1 MSTYK
6 CVVSDL
12 KGRKIEILRDAP
24 SEDLLIASFLSGDL
38 FLIKYAEADKKEKLK
53 KRFSTKVLIDFTDI
67 MASLLDAKLSVQDS
81 LQMIM
86 SIEDNVSVRKLASE
100 LYAGLLHGEHLY
112 NVMALFPSTF
122 SSLYRGMVR
131 LSEKTGQTALIFRQ
145 LSNYLHNSRNMKNK
159 IIESLSY
166 PILVLI
172 FAFLCCIGL
181 VFFLIPKI
189 SNVLI
194 QFNNKNTIEIINKID
209 TIYFFLIMCITFLFV
224 CIIFVMIVILLY
236 RKKTNFAEFIDRIVL
251 KLPFIGKYLI
261 SSQIMDF
268 SFSMEL
274 LVNAGRNI
282 SEALQFIFEKIY
294 SYNI

>member
-122 SSLYRGMVR
+122 SFPSIAQTKKQQKADFLNALY
-131 LSEKTGQTALIFRQ
+131 KTLKGLTKIHVFR
-145 LSNYLHNSRNMKNK
+145 
-159 IIESLSY
+159 
-166 PILVLI
+166 
-172 FAFLCCIGL
+172 
-181 VFFLIPKI
+181 PKSI
-189 SNVLI
+189 
-194 QFNNKNTIEIINKID
+194 
-209 TIYFFLIMCITFLFV
+209 
-224 CIIFVMIVILLY
+224 
-236 RKKTNFAEFIDRIVL
+236 RANFA
-251 KLPFIGKYLI
+251 
-261 SSQIMDF
+261 
-268 SFSMEL
+268 
-274 LVNAGRNI
+274 
-282 SEALQFIFEKIY
+282 AL
-294 SYNI
+294 